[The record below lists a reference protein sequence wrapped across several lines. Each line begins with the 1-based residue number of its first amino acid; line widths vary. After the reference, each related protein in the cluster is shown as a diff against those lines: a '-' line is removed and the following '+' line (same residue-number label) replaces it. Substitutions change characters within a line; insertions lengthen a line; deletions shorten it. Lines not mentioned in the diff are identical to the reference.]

1 MTEELLYGLPEW
13 LIGLVT
19 LVLLIVSVEAGY
31 WIGLKAKIEMTQPM
45 KAQISTIQTAILTIF
60 TFLLGFTFAMALSRF
75 DNRKQMVVKESN
87 AIGTAVLRSKLLP
100 ENQRA
105 KMNELFK
112 EYVNVEFS
120 ITSRANVPLKEQE
133 ELDQEAKRLQ
143 ALMWDEAF
151 AATEQNPLSVP
162 AGLFATSI
170 NQLIDIKTERDIA
183 ISNHVPEIVLLA
195 LLLFAASAIAIL
207 GYGNGLAAT
216 HARYP
221 AMILCVVITLSFI
234 LIIDLDKPNRGMTK
248 VSQESMIDLM
258 KIIYKVSEK
267 KAS

>member
-1 MTEELLYGLPEW
+1 MTEEMLYSVPQW
-13 LIGLVT
+13 IIGLVT
-19 LVLLIVSVEAGY
+19 LILLIFSVELGY
-31 WIGLKAKIEMTQPM
+31 WIGLKAKIEMNQAM
-45 KAQISTIQTAILTIF
+45 RAQISTIQTAILTIF
-60 TFLLGFTFAMALSRF
+60 TFLLGFTFAMALARF

-105 KMNELFK
+105 KMNDLFK
-112 EYVNVEFS
+112 QYVNVEFS
-120 ITSRANVPLKEQE
+120 ITSRANVSLRERIEQN
-133 ELDQEAKRLQ
+133 QEAKRLQ

-151 AATEQNPLSVP
+151 AATENNPLSVP

-170 NQLIDIKTERDIA
+170 NSLIDIKTERDIA
-183 ISNHVPEIVLLA
+183 ISNHVPEIVLLG
-195 LLLFAASAIAIL
+195 LLLFAALAIGIL

-221 AMILCVVITLSFI
+221 AIILCLVITLSFI
-234 LIIDLDKPNRGMTK
+234 LIVDLDRPNRGLTK

-258 KIIYKVSEK
+258 TIIN
-267 KAS
+267 KASNE

>member
-1 MTEELLYGLPEW
+1 MTEELLYSIPEW
-13 LIGLVT
+13 LIGLGT
-19 LVLLIVSVEAGY
+19 LVLLIVSVEIGY
-31 WIGLKAKIEMTQPM
+31 WIGLKAKVEMTQPM
-45 KAQISTIQTAILTIF
+45 KSQISTIQTAILTIF

-105 KMNELFK
+105 KMIELFRQ
-112 EYVNVEFS
+112 YVNVEFS
-120 ITSRANVPLKEQE
+120 ITSRANIPLKERKEQN
-133 ELDQEAKRLQ
+133 LEAKQLQ
-143 ALMWDEAF
+143 TRMWDEAF
-151 AATEQNPLSVP
+151 TAAENNPLSVP

-183 ISNHVPEIVLLA
+183 ISNHVPEIVLLG
-195 LLLFAASAIAIL
+195 LLLFAALAIGIL

-221 AMILCVVITLSFI
+221 AMILCTVITISFI
-234 LIIDLDKPNRGMTK
+234 LIIDLDRPNRGLTK
-248 VSQESMIDLM
+248 VSQESMIDL
-258 KIIYKVSEK
+258 KTIINQVSKE
-267 KAS
+267 